1 MRYRE
6 SEENDVSSGRT
17 LIGIHRDDYHFMLDE
32 RSAKK
37 YGSQGQQKS
46 LIIALKLAQYHFLAR
61 RKNRLPLILLDDI
74 FDKLDID
81 RIKKLLCILEED
93 GMGQVFITD
102 ARISRTR
109 ELISEIKKDV
119 SIFEVKQGKVEKI
132 Q

>member
-1 MRYRE
+1 
-6 SEENDVSSGRT
+6 
-17 LIGIHRDDYHFMLDE
+17 MLDE

-81 RIKKLLCILEED
+81 RIKKLLRILEED

-109 ELISEIKKDV
+109 ELISDVKKDV
-119 SIFEVKQGKVEKI
+119 AIFEVKQGKIEKI